1 MIRLPLKARFGT
13 AAAIVTAAAVVV
25 ALGVLQYRWNRDA
38 SDATGVRLA
47 DALQLSMINWHLDLF
62 RNLSEVCLTMR
73 MPVET
78 GRSDVEQ
85 YADRLEEWRSLAR
98 YPDLVANVYIV
109 RRTRQGPVEVMP
121 LTAASPPLDRA
132 TLPRPVADLVR
143 ELERTSASP
152 GPPPSEPVP
161 ARQLTESFYNIGSA
175 LQVWRFDS
183 TVPALVRSTLPDA
196 EWILVELDEQVLRDR
211 ILPDLAHRYFQGT
224 DGLDYEVAV
233 VSGGPVRRLIYSSDP
248 GFGDGDV
255 ADADGRMD
263 VFGRASATSGRT
275 VRVFHRTSTNNGP
288 TAAIGVSWFPLLRPI
303 PVEEDWQL
311 VVRHRRGGP
320 LGAFVAQ
327 MRQRGLAV
335 SFIALLALVL
345 SVSMLLVTTTRAQR
359 LARLQMD
366 FVTAVSHELRTPL
379 TIIGSAA
386 DNIASGVVDT
396 REQLQEY
403 GTVIGHEVGQLS
415 GLVERILLFAST
427 RDGRQKYVLEPLSP
441 ADIIDGVLT
450 GTGGLIRAAQFTV
463 EREVEPDL
471 PAVIGDRIAVSQ
483 CLENLVTNALKY
495 GQEKRWI
502 RLRAALTP
510 GDAGE
515 GDAGDAVEISVSDGG
530 MGIGADDLPHIFD
543 PFYRSRSAQKAQ
555 IHGTGLGLAVAKQ
568 IADGLGGSLTV
579 TSVAGRGSTFT
590 LRLRRFDPLA
600 SELSADGTV
609 FLTTPYLLQDPP
621 RRKV

>member
-1 MIRLPLKARFGT
+1 VITFPFKARLGT
-13 AAAIVTAAAVVV
+13 ATAIATAAAVVV
-25 ALGVLQYRWNRDA
+25 ALGVLQYRWNREA

-62 RNLSEVCLTMR
+62 RNLSEVSLTMR
-73 MPVET
+73 MPVDDSR
-78 GRSDVEQ
+78 RSDVEQ

-98 YPDLVANVYIV
+98 YPELVANVYIV
-109 RRTRQGPVEVMP
+109 RRTGPGPVSVMP
-121 LTAASPPLDRA
+121 LAPGSHPLDRA
-132 TLPRPVADLVR
+132 TLPPAVQELVR
-143 ELERTSASP
+143 ELEGTSGTRDP
-152 GPPPSEPVP
+152 RPSELVP

-196 EWILVELDEQVLRDR
+196 EWILVELDQRVLQDR

-233 VSGGPVRRLIYSSDP
+233 VSGGPARRVIYSSDP
-248 GFGDGDV
+248 GFGATDV
-255 ADADGRMD
+255 VDADGRMD
-263 VFGRASATSGRT
+263 VFGRASGTSGRT
-275 VRVFHRTSTNNGP
+275 VRVFHRTSINTGP
-288 TAAIGVSWFPLLRPI
+288 TAAIGVSWFPLLRQI

-320 LGAFVAQ
+320 LGAFVSQ
-327 MRQRGLAV
+327 MQQRGLAV
-335 SFIALLALVL
+335 SFGALFALVL
-345 SVSMLLVTTTRAQR
+345 SVSMLLVTTLRAQR

-366 FVTAVSHELRTPL
+366 FVTTVSHELRTPL

-396 REQLQEY
+396 REQLKEY

-441 ADIIDGVLT
+441 ADIVDGVLS

-463 EREVEPDL
+463 ERDVEPNL
-471 PAVIGDRIAVSQ
+471 PQVIADRVAVSQ

-495 GQEKRWI
+495 GREKRWI
-502 RLRAALTP
+502 RLRAGLAP
-510 GDAGE
+510 ADNGE
-515 GDAGDAVEISVSDGG
+515 ADAVEISVSDGG
-530 MGIGADDLPHIFD
+530 MGIDADDLPHIFD
-543 PFYRSRSAQKAQ
+543 PFYRSRSAQRAQ

-568 IADGLGGSLTV
+568 IAQGLGASLSV
-579 TSVAGRGSTFT
+579 TSVSGQGSTFT
-590 LRLRRFDPLA
+590 LRLRRFDPAA
-600 SELSADGTV
+600 SQLSADGTV
-609 FLTTPYLLQDPP
+609 FLTTPYILHDPP
-621 RRKV
+621 RRRV

>member
-1 MIRLPLKARFGT
+1 MTRFPLKGRLGT
-13 AAAIVTAAAVVV
+13 AGAIATAAVVVV
-25 ALGVLQYRWNRDA
+25 ALGVLQYRWNQEA

-73 MPVET
+73 MPVDE
-78 GRSDVEQ
+78 GNRSDAEQ
-85 YADRLEEWRSLAR
+85 YAERLEEWRSLAR
-98 YPDLVANVYIV
+98 YPELVANVYLV
-109 RRTRQGPVEVMP
+109 RRKGDQRVDVVP
-121 LTAASPPLDRA
+121 LAPGSQPLDRA
-132 TLPRPVADLVR
+132 TLPPAVADLVD
-143 ELERTSASP
+143 ELETSSSNTTVPA
-152 GPPPSEPVP
+152 SEPLP
-161 ARQLTESFYNIGSA
+161 SRQLTESFYNIGSA
-175 LQVWRFDS
+175 LQVWRFDA
-183 TVPALVRSTLPDA
+183 TVPALVRSTLPNA
-196 EWILVELDEQVLRDR
+196 EWILVELNEQVLHQR

-233 VSGGPVRRLIYSSDP
+233 VSGGPRRRVIYASDP
-248 GFGDGDV
+248 GFGDDEV
-255 ADADGRMD
+255 VDADGRMD

-275 VRVFHRTSTNNGP
+275 VRVFHRTSTNEGP
-288 TAAIGVSWFPLLRPI
+288 TAAIGVTWFPLLRQV
-303 PVEEDWQL
+303 PVDEDWHL

-320 LGAFVAQ
+320 LGSFVAQ

-441 ADIIDGVLT
+441 ADIVESVLT

-463 EREVEPDL
+463 DCEVEPNL
-471 PAVIGDRIAVSQ
+471 PAVIADRIAVSQ

-502 RLRAALTP
+502 RLRAALAP
-510 GDAGE
+510 GNNGE
-515 GDAGDAVEISVSDGG
+515 PGAVEFRVSDGG
-530 MGIGADDLPHIFD
+530 MGIDPDDLPHIFN
-543 PFYRSRSAQKAQ
+543 PFYRSRSAQVAQ
-555 IHGTGLGLAVAKQ
+555 IHGTGLGLAVARQ
-568 IADGLGGSLTV
+568 IAEGLGGTLSV
-579 TSVAGRGSTFT
+579 TSVPGEGSTFT
-590 LRLRRFDPLA
+590 LRLRAVDPAA
-600 SELSADGTV
+600 SDVSAQGTV
-609 FLTTPYLLQDPP
+609 VLTPPYILHEGA
-621 RRKV
+621 RRRT